1 LSLVTRSELVIFLL
15 LLEKLRLG
23 VDAYY
28 GAGASQKTLSDQM
41 LSVYKNKK
49 KTLSDQ
55 MLSVY
60 KNKTGQRVSH
70 SMSRIDVGFQRNH

>member
-1 LSLVTRSELVIFLL
+1 MSLVFRSELVIFLL

-23 VDAYY
+23 VNAYY

-41 LSVYKNKK
+41 LSVYKNK
-49 KTLSDQ
+49 
-55 MLSVY
+55 
-60 KNKTGQRVSH
+60 TGRRVGH